1 MGTHPSFGNEF
12 TLLREAPVADIGKKA
27 GFVMAEAI
35 RRMRTGQVRPQ
46 GGYDGEYGVI
56 KIFKDGELA
65 QLTGQM
71 SLFGM
76 M

>member
-1 MGTHPSFGNEF
+1 MGTYPSFGNEF